1 VVGSAEGGGTVDW
14 TFEDFTVGRRAESP
28 GRTVT
33 EADVV
38 AFAGLTGDY
47 HPLHT
52 DAVYAAATQFGQR
65 IAHGL
70 LGLGL
75 AAGLLARIGLLAPS
89 VLALLGV
96 RDWRFV
102 APVPLGETVR
112 ARAVVRAARPSADQP
127 DRGVVTLEV
136 ELVRADEVV
145 AQRGELTLL
154 VRRRAA

>member
-1 VVGSAEGGGTVDW
+1 VDW
-14 TFEDFTVGRRAESP
+14 AFEDFAVGRQAVTP

-52 DAVYAAATQFGQR
+52 DALFAAGTQFGER

-75 AAGLLARIGLLAPS
+75 TAGLLARVGVVSPNI
-89 VLALLGV
+89 LALLGV
-96 RDWRFV
+96 EDWRFLE
-102 APVPLGETVR
+102 PVRLGETVR
-112 ARAVVRAARPSADQP
+112 ARATVRAARPSRSQP
-127 DRGVVTLEV
+127 DRGIVTVEV
-136 ELVRADEVV
+136 ELARGDEVV
-145 AQRGELTLL
+145 AQRGALTLL
-154 VRRRAA
+154 VRRRDG

>member
-1 VVGSAEGGGTVDW
+1 VDW
-14 TFEDFTVGRRAESP
+14 AFEDFAVGRQVVTP

-52 DAVYAAATQFGQR
+52 DAQFAAGTQFGER

-75 AAGLLARIGLLAPS
+75 AAGLLARVGVVSPNI
-89 VLALLGV
+89 LALLGV
-96 RDWRFV
+96 DDWRFLE
-102 APVPLGETVR
+102 PVRLGETVR
-112 ARAVVRAARPSADQP
+112 ARATVRAARPSRSRP
-127 DRGVVTLEV
+127 DRGIVTIEI
-136 ELVRADEVV
+136 ELTRGDEVV
-145 AQRGELTLL
+145 AQRGRMTLL
-154 VRRRAA
+154 VQRRDG

>member
-1 VVGSAEGGGTVDW
+1 MDW
-14 TFEDFTVGRRAESP
+14 AFEDFAVGRQVVTP

-52 DAVYAAATQFGQR
+52 DALFAAGTQFGER

-75 AAGLLARIGLLAPS
+75 AAGLLARVGLVSPNI
-89 VLALLGV
+89 LALLGV
-96 RDWRFV
+96 EEWRFLE
-102 APVPLGETVR
+102 PVRLGETVR
-112 ARAVVRAARPSADQP
+112 ARATVRAARPSRSQP
-127 DRGVVTLEV
+127 DRGIVTVEV
-136 ELVRADEVV
+136 ELARGDEVV
-145 AQRGELTLL
+145 AQRGGLTLL
-154 VRRRAA
+154 VRRRDG

>member
-1 VVGSAEGGGTVDW
+1 MGW
-14 TFEDFTVGRRAESP
+14 WLEDFTVGRVVPRSP

-52 DAVYAAATQFGQR
+52 DAAFAAESEFGQR

-75 AAGLLARIGLLAPS
+75 AFGLLARGGVFEPGL
-89 VLALLGV
+89 LALLGV
-96 RDWRFV
+96 EEYRFA
-102 APVPLGETVR
+102 APVRLGETVT
-112 ARAVVRAARPSADQP
+112 ARGVVQAARPSGGRP
-127 DRGVVTLEV
+127 DRGVVTLAV
-136 ELVRADEVV
+136 ELARGDGVV
-145 AQRGELTLL
+145 AQRGRLVLL
-154 VRRRAA
+154 VARRPAGELSA

>member
-1 VVGSAEGGGTVDW
+1 VDW
-14 TFEDFTVGRRAESP
+14 AFEDFAVGRQAVSP

-52 DAVYAAATQFGQR
+52 DAVYAATTQFGER

-75 AAGLLARIGLLAPS
+75 AAGLLSRVGLVSPR

-96 RDWRFV
+96 EEWRFL
-102 APVPLGETVR
+102 APVPLGATVR
-112 ARAVVRAARPSADQP
+112 ARAVVRAARPSASQP
-127 DRGVVTLEV
+127 DRGIVTVEV

-145 AQRGELTLL
+145 AQRGALTLL
-154 VRRRAA
+154 VRRAD